1 MIKVMN
7 NIISKNKVGAVV
19 LGLTLAMG
27 FTSCNDLFE
36 PAIENHLGFEY
47 MFEHP
52 DYADGVLGNAYTRLP
67 NGSYPFTEVAT
78 DDAVT
83 NDADNSYRK
92 MTAADNWTS
101 NNNPVETWRNCRA
114 AIQYINLFLANADKV
129 NWNGDET
136 IRAMYHQRYVGEARG
151 LRAIFMYYLL
161 RAHGGFDKDNNL
173 LGVPLILEP
182 TTIDSDHG
190 SLEVRAS
197 FADCMKQL
205 IADAEEAVRVLPVDY
220 KDTENETEVVNC
232 FGKSYTVSK
241 ATYNRVLGTN
251 FAGRFSGRIARAIL
265 AQATLMA
272 ASPAFSSASG
282 VTYEQAAQYAK
293 AVLDL
298 NGGIGGIDENGLE
311 WYADAN
317 MSKLEAAE
325 CPKEVLWRT
334 EKSESRSLESDNYP
348 PSVYGNGRINPTQN
362 FVDAFPMANGY
373 PIANAKSGYNAQDPY
388 AGRDPRLAMYVLY
401 NGMTASSDKKVINT
415 QADNAD
421 NLDGLNKDVSKS
433 TRTGYYMKKLL
444 RQDVN
449 LNPNNPSSQMHYV
462 ARIRY
467 TELYLDYAEAAN
479 EAYGPKGGTGYSA
492 YDVIKALRER
502 AGITGTEYLD
512 ECANSKEAMRELI
525 RNERRIELCFEGW
538 RFWDLRRW
546 KANLN
551 ETAKGVKITNSSTGK
566 LYDYSLSVET
576 RNFKGK
582 SVADQYYYG
591 PVPYA
596 QILNFPSLVQNA
608 GW

>member
-1 MIKVMN
+1 MN

-19 LGLTLAMG
+19 LGLTLVMG
-27 FTSCNDLFE
+27 FTSCDDLFE

-47 MFEHP
+47 MYEHP

-78 DDAVT
+78 DDAVS
-83 NDADNSYRK
+83 NDATNSYRK
-92 MTAADNWTS
+92 MTAVDNWTS

-114 AIQYINLFLANADKV
+114 AIQYINLFLDNVDKV
-129 NWNGDET
+129 NWNSDET
-136 IRAMYHQRYVGEARG
+136 IRAMYQQRYVGEAKG
-151 LRAIFMYYLL
+151 LRALFMYYLL
-161 RAHGGFDKDNNL
+161 RAHGGYDNNGTL
-173 LGVPLILEP
+173 LGVPNILEP
-182 TTIDSDHG
+182 TTVESDHN
-190 SLEVRAS
+190 SLEVRAT

-220 KDTENETEVVNC
+220 NDTKNETEVVTC
-232 FGKSYTVSK
+232 FGKSYTVPK

-298 NGGIGGIDENGLE
+298 NGGISGIDMNGLE
-311 WYADAN
+311 WYADDN
-317 MSKLEAAE
+317 MKNYKAAE

-388 AGRDPRLAMYVLY
+388 AGRDPRLAKYVLY

-415 QADNAD
+415 QADNTE

-433 TRTGYYMKKLL
+433 TRTGYYLKKLL

-479 EAYGPKGGTGYSA
+479 EAYGPKGGTGYTA
-492 YDVIKALRER
+492 YDVIKALRQR
-502 AGITGTEYLD
+502 AGITD
-512 ECANSKEAMRELI
+512 N
-525 RNERRIELCFEGW
+525 
-538 RFWDLRRW
+538 
-546 KANLN
+546 
-551 ETAKGVKITNSSTGK
+551 
-566 LYDYSLSVET
+566 
-576 RNFKGK
+576 
-582 SVADQYYYG
+582 
-591 PVPYA
+591 
-596 QILNFPSLVQNA
+596 
-608 GW
+608 